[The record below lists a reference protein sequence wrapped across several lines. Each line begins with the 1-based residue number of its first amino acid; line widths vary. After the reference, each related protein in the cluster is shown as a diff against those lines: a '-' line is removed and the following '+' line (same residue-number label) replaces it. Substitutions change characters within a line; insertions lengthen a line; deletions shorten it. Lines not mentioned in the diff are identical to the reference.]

1 MHEQHIIA
9 FSQMDQVRNCKRTS
23 FLQRAKMHTM
33 DDAQKKTVDFIHR
46 AMGATGLDATN
57 LARRSKVAPSTL
69 TRLLNGTATNTLSAR
84 TILKI
89 ADFAGIPSPLTEN
102 GRIQSKSVPV
112 YGYVGA
118 GEKVIPPDDCG
129 QVDVTDAPIWSEDG
143 TSAVIVKGDSMFPA
157 YWAGDIVFFDAD
169 QRLPP
174 EECLFM
180 ECVVYLTTGEAY
192 VKQIQSGRMPGEFIL
207 SSYNAPPIIDAEIK
221 WASPIT
227 FVDRR
232 NRKRH

>member
-9 FSQMDQVRNCKRTS
+9 LMQTDQVRNCKRTY
-23 FLQRAKMHTM
+23 QAPRAKMHTM
-33 DDAQKKTVDFIHR
+33 DAALKKTVDFIHR
-46 AMGATGLDATN
+46 AMEKTGLDASN

-69 TRLLNGTATNTLSAR
+69 TRLLNGTAANTLSAR

-102 GRIQSKSVPV
+102 GKIQSKSVPV
-112 YGYVGA
+112 FGYVGA
-118 GEKVIPPDDCG
+118 GEKVIPPDDCS
-129 QVDVTDAPIWSEDG
+129 QMDVTEAPIWSEDG

-157 YWAGDIVFFDAD
+157 YWEGDIVFFDAD
-169 QRLPP
+169 RRLPP
-174 EECLFM
+174 DECLFM
-180 ECVVYLTTGEAY
+180 ECVVYLKTGEAY
-192 VKQIQSGRMPGEFIL
+192 VKQIQSGRRPGEFIL
-207 SSYNAPPIIDAEIK
+207 SSYNAPPIIDTKIE